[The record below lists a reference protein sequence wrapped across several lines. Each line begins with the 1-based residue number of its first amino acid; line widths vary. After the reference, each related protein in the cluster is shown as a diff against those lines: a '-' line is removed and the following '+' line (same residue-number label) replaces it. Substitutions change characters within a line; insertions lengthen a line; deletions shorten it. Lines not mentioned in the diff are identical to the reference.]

1 MQPSDFRGIET
12 EAKKADFWLK
22 DVSGDLQMAG
32 SILTKSLIALDRLA
46 QVVGK
51 PVVEREVALL
61 NGALAM
67 LGNAN
72 HHTKLAR
79 RFIMTR
85 EIHKKYSH
93 LCLDKLP
100 MTRFL
105 FGDDVSQS
113 ARKIEGTDRLW
124 NNFST
129 KAAPVAWSSPVGALG
144 RSGGGPPAEDL
155 LTGSSP
161 TRHSARTTGV
171 VSGTLLH
178 VLSRTQKTPGA
189 GVFLGPGNK
198 VNPFQL
204 VGSVTMFMCGER
216 LRMIL

>member
-1 MQPSDFRGIET
+1 MQPSDFRGIAT

-129 KAAPVAWSSPVGALG
+129 KAAPVAWKFTGG
-144 RSGGGPPAEDL
+144 RSRPFWGRSTCRGFADRFQPYKAQCQDYRSGQWN
-155 LTGSSP
+155 SS
-161 TRHSARTTGV
+161 TRLESNSKNARGR
-171 VSGTLLH
+171 GLP
-178 VLSRTQKTPGA
+178 RPRQ
-189 GVFLGPGNK
+189 
-198 VNPFQL
+198 
-204 VGSVTMFMCGER
+204 
-216 LRMIL
+216 